1 MEPGPEAVVLKRD
14 GTSVAADFDAVTQ
27 RNAELCSESYGR
39 PLAHA
44 RENLEALT
52 REVRAQFRTG
62 MSTRELDQLTI
73 AVCAGHSARHRDYSD
88 LAARITVSDLHKTT
102 PPTFVEAARHLGG
115 DGGRLS
121 EEMVGIAERAAEAIE
136 ARLDY
141 RRDYAYTHFGI
152 QTMLRSYLLRGAE
165 SGRATVERPQHA
177 HMRVA
182 LGVRVAQPDRDGH
195 QAPEEK
201 FQARLAEA
209 FEVYELLAARRLSHA
224 SPTVFNAGTRHPQHS
239 SCYLLQA
246 DDDLESLLQVCKDAG
261 MISKWAGGVGIG
273 LSKVR
278 AEGAPIRSTGG
289 ASSGLSRYVALLNA
303 CQLYVNQGG
312 LRPGAYALYL
322 EPWHSDIFSFLELGR
337 VKGHSGA
344 NAPDLKY
351 GLWVPD
357 LFMETLRDELA
368 GGDGDWPLFSPDSAP
383 GLDGVHGEEFRALHR
398 RYVREGRQ
406 VRVVKASEIITEW
419 FKTVAQ
425 RGNPY
430 VLFKDHI
437 NAKSNL
443 SHVQTITH
451 SNLCVSGETRV
462 LTEAGQLPIA
472 SLVDQ
477 EVGVWNGSEW
487 SRVTVRQTA
496 AKAQLLRVTL
506 DNGASLCCTP
516 QHKFYD
522 AKGAEVRAEELV
534 AGTALEKAPAWPVLH
549 EGGVFPHAYT
559 HGLFCADGH
568 YSEEPRRCSFR
579 AHRDG
584 RVCRKHA
591 RHEPVYPEAEDG
603 LCCARIGRSEIHL
616 YGEKQ
621 ALFNH
626 PNFETHPKEP
636 GLYVNER
643 LNRVTVHLPD
653 TLPPKYEVPSNADL
667 DSRLRWFE
675 GYCDGGGAVCRVG
688 SSYAVQ
694 VWSSNAEFL
703 DKVRLMLQTMGC
715 DPKITPGHP
724 ARSATIRGVE
734 YECRAAWRL
743 LVACT
748 DLWRLLDLGFRPG
761 RLDFTGATRP
771 NRDARRFTKVVS
783 TAPELSGPTF
793 CFTEPLRHRG
803 VFEGV
808 LTGQCAEI
816 TIPSRYE
823 AGRPEEAEYGVCN
836 LAALPLA
843 SFLVEGGEGGRALG
857 VDWAALAAAAATA
870 VVNLDAV
877 IDLNF
882 DPTPA
887 CRRSNHRHRPV
898 AVGVAG
904 LADVFARL
912 GLVYG
917 SWDACALDA
926 AIHATIYYGATQAS
940 RKLAASKGAFATFP
954 GSATSRG
961 QLQPD
966 LWVAAG
972 HLGPQWETRLSETT
986 GGFLTPASWAQLR
999 REVRKGVRNAYV
1011 TADMPTATSSQ
1022 AAGQNEAFEPFTSN
1036 LYTRKTLAG
1045 DFAVLNGHLVREL
1058 EARGLWTEELRLALL
1073 AAGGSVQEIEAV
1085 PADLRRLFRTAREID
1100 QRLLTRHAAARNPF
1114 LSQTQSLNYYFGAPV
1129 LSEVLPVLMEGWK
1142 AGLTTG
1148 SYYIHTAPATGAQNA
1163 TLLRRPDGGGATAKS
1178 GTGAAGPAPAEPAP
1192 ACSAC
1197 QA

>member
-1 MEPGPEAVVLKRD
+1 MPKGAALALGSLLNPLQGGDTGPSSPLFAQASAPARLVWPVAMEPGAKAVVLKRD
-14 GTSVAADFDAVTQ
+14 GASAPADFDAVTQ

-52 REVRAQFRTG
+52 GEVRAQFRTG
-62 MSTRELDQLTI
+62 MTTRELDKLTI

-102 PPTFVEAARHLGG
+102 PPTFVEAARRLGG
-115 DGGRLS
+115 GGGRLS
-121 EEMVGIAERAAEAIE
+121 EEMGEIAERAAEAIE

-141 RRDYAYTHFGI
+141 RLDYSYTHFGI
-152 QTMLRSYLLRGAE
+152 QTMLRSYLLREAE
-165 SGRATVERPQHA
+165 GDRATVERPQHA

-195 QAPEEK
+195 RASEEE

-239 SCYLLQA
+239 SCYLLRA

-322 EPWHSDIFSFLELGR
+322 EPWHADIFSFLELGR

-357 LFMETLRDELA
+357 LFMETLQAELE
-368 GGDGDWPLFSPDSAP
+368 GGDGDWPLFCPDSAP
-383 GLDGVHGEEFRALHR
+383 GLDEVHGGEFRALHR

-406 VRVVKASEIITEW
+406 ARVVKASEIVTEW

-443 SHVQTITH
+443 SHVQTISH
-451 SNLCVSGETRV
+451 SNL
-462 LTEAGQLPIA
+462 
-472 SLVDQ
+472 
-477 EVGVWNGSEW
+477 
-487 SRVTVRQTA
+487 
-496 AKAQLLRVTL
+496 
-506 DNGASLCCTP
+506 
-516 QHKFYD
+516 
-522 AKGAEVRAEELV
+522 
-534 AGTALEKAPAWPVLH
+534 
-549 EGGVFPHAYT
+549 
-559 HGLFCADGH
+559 
-568 YSEEPRRCSFR
+568 
-579 AHRDG
+579 
-584 RVCRKHA
+584 
-591 RHEPVYPEAEDG
+591 
-603 LCCARIGRSEIHL
+603 
-616 YGEKQ
+616 
-621 ALFNH
+621 
-626 PNFETHPKEP
+626 
-636 GLYVNER
+636 
-643 LNRVTVHLPD
+643 
-653 TLPPKYEVPSNADL
+653 
-667 DSRLRWFE
+667 
-675 GYCDGGGAVCRVG
+675 
-688 SSYAVQ
+688 
-694 VWSSNAEFL
+694 
-703 DKVRLMLQTMGC
+703 
-715 DPKITPGHP
+715 
-724 ARSATIRGVE
+724 
-734 YECRAAWRL
+734 
-743 LVACT
+743 
-748 DLWRLLDLGFRPG
+748 
-761 RLDFTGATRP
+761 
-771 NRDARRFTKVVS
+771 
-783 TAPELSGPTF
+783 
-793 CFTEPLRHRG
+793 
-803 VFEGV
+803 
-808 LTGQCAEI
+808 CAEI

-823 AGRPEEAEYGVCN
+823 AGRPDEAEYGVCN

-857 VDWAALAAAAATA
+857 VDWAALAAAAAAA
-870 VVNLDAV
+870 VRNLDAV

-917 SWDACALDA
+917 SWGACAIDA

-940 RKLAASKGAFATFP
+940 RELAVRKGAFATFP

-972 HLGPQWETRLSETT
+972 HLAPQWESRLSETT
-986 GGFLTPASWAQLR
+986 DGFLSQAGWAQLR
-999 REVRKGVRNAYV
+999 NEVRKGVRNAYV

-1022 AAGQNEAFEPFTSN
+1022 AAGQNEAFEPFTTN

-1045 DFAVLNGHLVREL
+1045 DFAVLNAHLVREL
-1058 EARGLWTEELRLALL
+1058 EARGLWTEDLRLALL

-1148 SYYIHTAPATGAQNA
+1148 SYYIHTVPAAGAQNA
-1163 TLLRRPDGGGATAKS
+1163 ALLRRPGSGGAAAKS
-1178 GTGAAGPAPAEPAP
+1178 GAEAAEPAPAEPAP
-1192 ACSAC
+1192 ACSAREGC
-1197 QA
+1197 EACEACEA